1 MRLPDS
7 LLARLRA
14 PIAAVALAGCSGAPT
29 APIAPDEPAP
39 IVLAAAPAPPLDPV
53 RYDPDAEAARLD
65 RDERAV
71 AAELE
76 RRDERIA
83 AARPVQGIGQIGH
96 SWSLERMMAACG
108 RG

>member
-14 PIAAVALAGCSGAPT
+14 PIAAVALAGCSGAPP
-29 APIAPDEPAP
+29 APSSPDEPAP
-39 IVLAAAPAPPLDPV
+39 IVLAAAPAPPPDPV
-53 RYDPDAEAARLD
+53 RYDADAEAERLD
-65 RDERAV
+65 RDERAIV
-71 AAELE
+71 AELE

-83 AARPVQGIGQIGH
+83 AARPVQGIGSVGP